1 MHNDNQ
7 ENSGTYKYVLIERML
22 EQMPVGVA
30 LLDAQTL
37 CLLTANAAFHE
48 FLIPAWQ
55 SECAIGHPVTDWLP
69 LAQENGIVAAYRSVA
84 ATGIAYRS
92 GEFRFYT
99 YGRGMTYWNWTIDPI
114 CDSDGQVVQL
124 LTTASD
130 ITPHV
135 QADQRIEQQKQE
147 FFRIASHELLTPITI
162 IQGFAEMLELQTCLG
177 HSLDRAQNHEA
188 VTAIIAYSEHLTRLI
203 GEMLDLAHIQCDQL
217 LVHRAPHDLRKILA
231 ELIESQSITA
241 KQHRL
246 HFVLQGLQPADT
258 LIACIDKD
266 RIVQVVSNL
275 INNAVKYSP
284 IDSDVE
290 VGLRYNREQPAEALI
305 WVKDQGVGI
314 PARDTPHIFERFY
327 RATNVD
333 RSLGGFGVG
342 LYLARELVMRHGGC
356 IRAESTEGAGSTFY
370 VTLPLNNCQAD
381 V

>member
-7 ENSGTYKYVLIERML
+7 RNSGTHKYLLIERML

-37 CLLTANAAFHE
+37 HLLAANAAFHE
-48 FLIPAWQ
+48 ILIPAWQ
-55 SECAIGHPVTDWLP
+55 GRCAIGHPLTDWLP
-69 LAQENGIVAAYRSVA
+69 LAQENGIVAIYRNVA
-84 ATGIAYRS
+84 ATGIPYRS
-92 GEFRFYT
+92 GEFRFST
-99 YGRGMTYWNWTIDPI
+99 HGRGMTCWNWTIDPV

-135 QADQRIEQQKQE
+135 QAHQSFEQQKQE

-162 IQGFAEMLELQTCLG
+162 IQGFAEVLKQQTCLG
-177 HSLDRAQNHEA
+177 HSLDSAQYHEA
-188 VTAIIAYSEHLTRLI
+188 VTAIIGYSEHLTRLVD
-203 GEMLDLAHIQCDQL
+203 EMLDLAHIQCDQL
-217 LVHRAPHDLRKILA
+217 LVDCAPHDLREILA

-258 LIACIDKD
+258 LIAYIDKD
-266 RIVQVVSNL
+266 RIVQIISNL

-284 IDSDVE
+284 VDSDVE
-290 VGLRYNREQPAEALI
+290 IGLRYSQEQPGEALI

-314 PARDTPHIFERFY
+314 PATDTPHIFERFY
-327 RATNVD
+327 RATNLD
-333 RSLGGFGVG
+333 PSLRGFGVG
-342 LYLARELVMRHGGC
+342 LYLARGLVMRHGGC
-356 IRAESTEGAGSTFY
+356 IRVESTEGAGSTFY
-370 VTLPLNNCQAD
+370 VTLPLDNCQ
-381 V
+381 VEG